1 MSKTIQLS
9 GDVYLAMRS
18 RGFQGE
24 VYVLDEFQTHWF
36 DWAVLA
42 VFMTMALLALWF
54 GR

>member
-1 MSKTIQLS
+1 
-9 GDVYLAMRS
+9 MRS

-36 DWAVLA
+36 DWAMLA
-42 VFMTMALLALWF
+42 VFISIALLALWF